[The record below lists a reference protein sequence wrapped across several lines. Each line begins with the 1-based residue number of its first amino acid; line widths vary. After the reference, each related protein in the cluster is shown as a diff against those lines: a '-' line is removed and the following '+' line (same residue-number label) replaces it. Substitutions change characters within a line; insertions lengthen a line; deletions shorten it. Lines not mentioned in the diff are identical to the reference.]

1 MKNKDNIL
9 NDKIRELEEII
20 KKNPQDNLSKF
31 ELAKIFFSI
40 NKVNKSKKITEE
52 LLVLEPE
59 NHYFLK
65 FGAMLNEFSREYNE
79 AILKHKLIIKIK
91 PNEID
96 SYINIAKMF
105 NFLKNYDEI
114 INYSKQGLKIEGK
127 NIIIFNNL
135 IAGLL
140 YKKNFEEA
148 FEYIKKFEKH
158 KNSYHII
165 ASMGSYIK
173 EQLQEDYQFKFIN
186 NPMEYLAEYN
196 LSNHNKI
203 IDNLINFIE
212 KIPNKVWEPKNKSTR
227 KGYQTKTDL
236 FSKYKNEEIIQ
247 TFAQIIKLSLK
258 KYLIKYKDSNDH
270 FITKFPTSVSLK
282 GWSVALEKSGYQ
294 TSHNHPNGW
303 ISGVFYLKIPTKLI
317 KNEGKI
323 EFSLHGYDMPVI
335 NKEISKKLI
344 EPEEGKII
352 LFPSTLYH
360 KTIPFNNDDKRISLA
375 FDVIPN

>member
-1 MKNKDNIL
+1 MKNRDNIL
-9 NDKIRELEEII
+9 NDKQKALEDII

-31 ELAKIFFSI
+31 ELAKIFFTI

-52 LLVLEPE
+52 LLILEPE
-59 NHYFLK
+59 NLNFLK
-65 FGAMLNEFSREYNE
+65 FGAMLNEFLKEYNE
-79 AILKHKLIIKIK
+79 AILKHKLILKIN

-96 SYINIAKMF
+96 SYINISKMH

-114 INYSKQGLKIEGK
+114 INYSKQGLKIDGK

-148 FEYIKKFEKH
+148 FEYIKKLEKYE
-158 KNSYHII
+158 NSYHII

-173 EQLQEDYQFKFIN
+173 EQLQDDYQFKFIN
-186 NPMEYLAEYN
+186 NPIEYLTEYN
-196 LSNHNKI
+196 LDNNNRI
-203 IDNLINFIE
+203 IENLINFIE

-236 FSKYKNEEIIQ
+236 FSNYKNEEIIQ
-247 TFAQIIKLSLK
+247 TIAQIIKLNLK
-258 KYLIKYKDSNDH
+258 KYLMKYKDSNDH
-270 FITKFPTSVSLK
+270 FISKFPKSVSLK
-282 GWSVALEKSGYQ
+282 GWSVTLEKSGYQ

-303 ISGVFYLKIPTKLI
+303 ISGVFYLKIPSKLL

-323 EFSLHGYDMPVI
+323 EFSLHGYDMPII
-335 NKEISKKLI
+335 NREISKKLI
-344 EPEEGKII
+344 EPKEGKII

-360 KTIPFNNDDKRISLA
+360 KTIPFSSDDKRISLA